1 MTCLFNA
8 SQAVS
13 DLLGYEDSNIPMI
26 SYDREEGAASV
37 VVSFTVDTDSQNYF
51 DPATGRT
58 YGSPSSDVWREEEE
72 LYVEFDKSNMRAD
85 SQTDSLSDGDSA
97 ALSTS
102 MNPEPEGRTD
112 VEMNGDRIADESPRC
127 KYFTA

>member
-37 VVSFTVDTDSQNYF
+37 AVSFTVDTDSQNYF
-51 DPATGRT
+51 DPVTGRT

-72 LYVEFDKSNMRAD
+72 LYLEFTRSNVRANSQSDNHSDWD
-85 SQTDSLSDGDSA
+85 SVDLN
-97 ALSTS
+97 TS
-102 MNPEPEGRTD
+102 VDPEPEGRSGAD
-112 VEMNGDRIADESPRC
+112 VNGDRIADECPRC